1 MSNHQQIAAALG
13 LDPAASADDIRA
25 TGARLDAFLAT
36 APEELSG
43 WANRQRR
50 LAQQAVGGTP
60 VDPETMAVA
69 EDLDAVGVD
78 ADQMPEPVAAA
89 TGATPVAARKPHK
102 ALRPVA
108 LAAVTAAVVMGVF
121 YMSPKGDQPT
131 AGQAQAS
138 ETPVVRSTPKPVDP
152 EMVRTLEAKVKADP
166 KDVLSMKALGEVY
179 GNAGEY
185 AKAASWQQ
193 RVTKVTPD
201 DVDAWLALGV
211 AQFNGADLDNA
222 EKSWSHAA
230 KLAPRRAEIY
240 YNLGFLWFSK
250 GDQDK
255 ASQYWQKVVEL
266 DPKSDLAQTVQSHA
280 KAGAKASGSAA
291 ATPSATPSR

>member
-43 WANRQRR
+43 WATRQRR
-50 LAQQAVGGTP
+50 LAQQAVNGTP
-60 VDPETMAVA
+60 VDPETMAVDQ
-69 EDLDAVGVD
+69 DLDAVGLD
-78 ADQMPEPVAAA
+78 EDQLPEPVAVA
-89 TGATPVAARKPHK
+89 TGATPVAVRKPNK
-102 ALRPVA
+102 ALRPLA

-121 YMSPKGDQPT
+121 YMSPKGNQPT
-131 AGQAQAS
+131 GPQAQAS
-138 ETPVVRSTPKPVDP
+138 DTPVARSTPKPVDP
-152 EMVRTLEAKVKADP
+152 EMVKALEAKIKADP

-185 AKAASWQQ
+185 AKAAGWQQ
-193 RVTKVTPD
+193 RVTQVTPN

-211 AQFNGADLDNA
+211 AQFNGADLDDA
-222 EKSWSHAA
+222 EKSWTHAA
-230 KLAPRRAEIY
+230 KLAPKRAEIY

-250 GDQDK
+250 GNQDK
-255 ASQYWQKVVEL
+255 ASEYWQKVVEL
-266 DPKSDLAQTVQSHA
+266 DPKSDLAQTVQSHT

-291 ATPSATPSR
+291 ATGSAAPSR